1 MSTMKK
7 MVQVIACFSL
17 CFLQGYG
24 EEHCN
29 PADVT
34 TVKSQKS
41 DTGKEKEE
49 KASLGAFEK
58 LHWETDMDVAFER
71 AKKERKNVMVMI
83 EEADCKWCMKMKK
96 GALSDPKV
104 QDRLQSYI
112 LLKVKRSDKKT
123 ADRIEDFTG
132 AIPSFY
138 FMQPDQ
144 EMIESVIGYFITED
158 FAGYLDEL
166 AEDNKGYE

>member
-1 MSTMKK
+1 MLHMKK
-7 MVQVIACFSL
+7 MMQLIACFSL
-17 CFLQGYG
+17 FVLQGYAG
-24 EEHCN
+24 ETATSSKATILIGQTDE
-29 PADVT
+29 PIR
-34 TVKSQKS
+34 
-41 DTGKEKEE
+41 EKEE
-49 KASLGAFEK
+49 KESLGAFKK
-58 LHWETDMDVAFER
+58 LRWETDMDEAFER
-71 AKKERKNVMVMI
+71 AKNERKNVMVMI
-83 EEADCKWCMKMKK
+83 EEADCKWCMKMKN

-104 QDRLQSYI
+104 QERLQSYI

-123 ADRIEDFTG
+123 SSRIEAFTG

-166 AEDNKGYE
+166 AEENEGFQ

>member
-7 MVQVIACFSL
+7 MVQLIACFSL
-17 CFLQGYG
+17 CLLQGYG
-24 EEHCN
+24 EEHCK
-29 PADVT
+29 PADLT
-34 TVKSQKS
+34 AVKGQKS
-41 DTGKEKEE
+41 DTGKEKKE

-58 LHWETDMDVAFER
+58 LHWETDMDEAFER
-71 AKKERKNVMVMI
+71 AKNERKNVMVMI
-83 EEADCKWCMKMKK
+83 EEADCKWCIKMKK

-104 QDRLQSYI
+104 QERLQSYV
-112 LLKVKRSDKKT
+112 LLKVKRSDKETSK
-123 ADRIEDFTG
+123 RIEAFTG

-144 EMIESVIGYFITED
+144 EMIEYVIGYFMTED

-166 AEDNKGYE
+166 AEDNEGYQ